1 MRGYRSLTASIQFE
15 PPRSTAGIAVLL
27 GDLAV
32 IAGLVMVGLLSHN
45 IPDPWQ
51 YPGYLL
57 SRITPFMLG
66 WLIVA
71 PFFGLFGDDRLGS
84 YRNTVAFLL
93 PAWICAAV
101 VGATVRAVATSGGA
115 GPVFV
120 AVMSGFGLLTLL
132 PWRLT
137 AVALHRRFGT

>member
-1 MRGYRSLTASIQFE
+1 MTGYRSLTPSLQFE

-32 IAGLVMVGLLSHN
+32 IAGLVTVGLLSHN

-66 WLIVA
+66 WLLVA
-71 PFFGLFGDDRLGS
+71 PFFGLFGADRLGS
-84 YRNTVAFLL
+84 YRSVATFLL

-101 VGATVRAVATSGGA
+101 VGATVRALATSGGA

-120 AVMSGFGLLTLL
+120 AVMSGFGLLVLL

-137 AVALHRRFGT
+137 TVALHRRSAT